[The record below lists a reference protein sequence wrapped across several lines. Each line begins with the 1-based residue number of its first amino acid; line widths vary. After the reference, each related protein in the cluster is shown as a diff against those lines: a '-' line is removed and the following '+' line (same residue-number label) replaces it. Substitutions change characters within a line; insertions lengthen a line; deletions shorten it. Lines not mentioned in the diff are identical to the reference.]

1 MERLDFV
8 NGLDYVL
15 NIHGASP
22 CHRKVDAAGGGSA
35 PALIKL
41 KGRKMKMKINR
52 KAQIA
57 RVIAAQGL
65 SVSEASE
72 QVSGRVYEALKY
84 LKRRE
89 QRNVAAE

>member
-41 KGRKMKMKINR
+41 KGRKMKINR